1 MPFVV
6 DINTRE
12 TETLDMPL
20 QAINFFSQIKLNL
33 KYDALA
39 STFQFD
45 YLFDANSDVHLE
57 VAGITHYHE
66 AHVYWQP
73 TKGGPKQRILT
84 GLVVSQNFIDAPVPE
99 LLSIGGYSKPGL
111 LDDCDIPL
119 SIPLESNGMK
129 LNEIIQR
136 ICNAFLLKLKIETN
150 RAFGVV
156 LEPKKVTSS
165 GGNKAEEDKEL
176 AAYLAANGIVNEP
189 GRKSKKDLVEGE
201 VEKTTS
207 KTSENAA
214 SYIKRLCLAK
224 NIILSH
230 NEYGDVVVNTANTE
244 GAPVLVL
251 DADDSPK
258 QGYQRMNLNVDG
270 QNMFR
275 FYSVVRQA
283 DDEGGNESNTTI
295 RNPLSPVAGVPR
307 FKVETQSSGSD
318 ITVVQAAENMLSKS
332 LKSFVLTIN
341 IVAETAS
348 ANLILPNNPI
358 HIKNKKLNLFKM
370 TKWFVESVE
379 ITQTPEST
387 TQVLTCVLPWVYNY
401 YSKGLDASKPAGPYN
416 VFIEAGKNAPGQ

>member
-12 TETLDMPL
+12 TSTLDTAL

-45 YLFDANSDVHLE
+45 YLFDASRFDHLE

-73 TKGGPKQRILT
+73 TNKALPKQRVLT

-111 LDDCDIPL
+111 LDDCDIPVE
-119 SIPLESNGMK
+119 IPLESNG
-129 LNEIIQR
+129 LRLSSIIQR
-136 ICNAFLLKLKIETN
+136 ICDAFLLKLVIQSP
-150 RAFGVV
+150 RAGERIVQKPPQ
-156 LEPKKVTSS
+156 EK
-165 GGNKAEEDKEL
+165 NEDER
-176 AAYLAANGIVNEP
+176 A
-189 GRKSKKDLVEGE
+189 EGE
-201 VEKTTS
+201 VKKSTS

-214 SYIKRLCLAK
+214 SYIKKLCLQK
-224 NIILSH
+224 NVVLTH
-230 NEYGDVVVNTANTE
+230 NAMGNVVVKTANTE
-244 GAPVLVL
+244 GEPVLIF
-251 DADDSPK
+251 DADENPQ
-258 QGYQRMNLNVDG
+258 QGYQRMNLNADG

-283 DDEGGNESNTTI
+283 DDENGNESSITI
-295 RNPLSPVAGVPR
+295 KNPFSPVAGVPR
-307 FKVETQSSGSD
+307 FKVETQSSGD
-318 ITVVQAAENMLSKS
+318 DVTVGEAARNSLSKS
-332 LKSFVLTIN
+332 LKTFVLTVN
-341 IVAETAS
+341 IVSETAS
-348 ANLILPNNPI
+348 TELILPDNTI

-370 TKWFVESVE
+370 TKWFIESVE
-379 ITQTPEST
+379 VTQTPEST
-387 TQVLTCVLPWVYNY
+387 LQVLTCVLPWVYNY
-401 YSKGLDASKPAGPYN
+401 YSKGLDSSKPAGPYN

>member
-1 MPFVV
+1 MPFIV

-12 TETLDMPL
+12 SETLELPL

-45 YLFDANSDVHLE
+45 YLFDANNAAHLE

-66 AHVYWQP
+66 AHVYWQAS
-73 TKGGPKQRILT
+73 TGGPKRRILT

-111 LDDCDIPL
+111 LDDCDIPVD
-119 SIPLESNGMK
+119 IPLESNGLK
-129 LNEIIQR
+129 LSDIIKR
-136 ICNAFLLKLKIETN
+136 ICDAFLLKLIILAP
-150 RAFGVV
+150 RAGERIVQKPPQ
-156 LEPKKVTSS
+156 EK
-165 GGNKAEEDKEL
+165 NEDER
-176 AAYLAANGIVNEP
+176 A
-189 GRKSKKDLVEGE
+189 EGE
-201 VEKTTS
+201 VKKSTS

-214 SYIKRLCLAK
+214 SYIKKLCLQK
-224 NIILSH
+224 NVVLTH
-230 NEYGDVVVNTANTE
+230 NEMGNVVVKTANTE
-244 GAPVLVL
+244 GDPVLVL
-251 DADDSPK
+251 DSDSKPM
-258 QGYQRMNLNVDG
+258 QGYQRMNLNFDG

-283 DDEGGNESNTTI
+283 DDEGGNESSITI

-307 FKVETQSSGSD
+307 YKVETQSSGSD
-318 ITVVQAAENMLSKS
+318 VTVSEAVRNALSKS
-332 LKSFVLTIN
+332 LKVFVLTVN
-341 IVAETAS
+341 IVTETAS
-348 ANLILPNNPI
+348 TKLILPDNTI

-370 TKWFVESVE
+370 TKWFIESVE
-379 ITQTPEST
+379 VTQTPEST

-401 YSKGLDASKPAGPYN
+401 YSKGLDTTKSAGPYN